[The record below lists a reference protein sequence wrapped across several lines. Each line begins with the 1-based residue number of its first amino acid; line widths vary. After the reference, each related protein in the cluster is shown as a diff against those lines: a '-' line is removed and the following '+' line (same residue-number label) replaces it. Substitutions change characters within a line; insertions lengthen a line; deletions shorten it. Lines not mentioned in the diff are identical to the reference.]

1 MDIKSV
7 LSDAI
12 IKTAQNAIAAG
23 VVKDGA
29 LPEVQLTVPPKKE
42 FGDFAS
48 NFAMQSARALR
59 CNPRVLAQYIVENL
73 DCPYVKKAEIAGPGF
88 INFYLNP
95 DWVYDMLA
103 RIVEAGEN
111 YARFYQFLSEPG
123 LGVRHAGPDRGSRGE
138 LRQSAQSV

>member
-1 MDIKSV
+1 MVSESVSLKYTEICDRNWRIKSV
-7 LSDAI
+7 DIKTVLTDAI
-12 IKTAQNAIAAG
+12 IKTAKNAIAAG
-23 VVKDGA
+23 VVKDGT

-88 INFYLNP
+88 INFYS
-95 DWVYDMLA
+95 
-103 RIVEAGEN
+103 I
-111 YARFYQFLSEPG
+111 FI
-123 LGVRHAGPDRGSRGE
+123 
-138 LRQSAQSV
+138 

>member
-1 MDIKSV
+1 MDIKTV
-7 LSDAI
+7 LTDAI
-12 IKTAQNAIAAG
+12 IKTAKNAIAAG
-23 VVKDGA
+23 VVKDGT

-73 DCPYVKKAEIAGPGF
+73 DCPYVKKAEIAGPCF

-95 DWVYDMLA
+95 DWV
-103 RIVEAGEN
+103 
-111 YARFYQFLSEPG
+111 
-123 LGVRHAGPDRGSRGE
+123 
-138 LRQSAQSV
+138 

>member
-73 DCPYVKKAEIAGPGF
+73 DCPYVKKAEIAG
-88 INFYLNP
+88 
-95 DWVYDMLA
+95 
-103 RIVEAGEN
+103 RT
-111 YARFYQFLSEPG
+111 RFYQFLSEPG

-138 LRQSAQSV
+138 LR